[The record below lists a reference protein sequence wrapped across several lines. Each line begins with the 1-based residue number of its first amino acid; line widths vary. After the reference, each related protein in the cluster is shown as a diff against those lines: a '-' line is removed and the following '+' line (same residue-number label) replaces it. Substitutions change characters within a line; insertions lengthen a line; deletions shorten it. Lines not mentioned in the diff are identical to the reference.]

1 MQDFGPETSGVHRCH
16 WLMSDAPPNPDCPGC
31 QTLVRRVERLER
43 RIEDLEALLRR
54 SSSNSSKPPSSDS
67 PGQRAERPS
76 KPPSGKKPGGQPGH
90 EAHLRRPLPAEQV
103 TRRERRNPSRCR
115 RCAASLEAAEELDP
129 LRHQVVEIPR
139 IVPDVTEYILGRR
152 RCGCCNTIT
161 TARLPVGVPQGMCGP
176 RLSALIVLLTGDY
189 HLSRRKAAALLGD
202 VLGVKLA
209 LGSVSNIESRM
220 SAALEGAHTEA
231 LARVRRAQV
240 KHLDATG
247 WLQSNEPRS
256 LWTFASRLATAFVI
270 TANAKTE
277 TVRALVG
284 KMRGTL
290 VTDRAPQ
297 FGFWAMDQRQI
308 CWAHLARK
316 FVAFAESPRPEVQR
330 LGEALLL
337 LSQVHLVEWHRVRDG
352 EEAREH
358 LQELIARLEPLF
370 VGHLE
375 RGVNLRVREV
385 SGACENL
392 LAHRDALFTYAFVAG
407 VPPTNNHAE
416 RELRSFVMWRKQTAG
431 SRSERGD
438 RYAERVM
445 TTVHTLRK
453 QGRQVLSYLEQVYV
467 AALRGTPIPAL
478 ILDDP

>member
-1 MQDFGPETSGVHRCH
+1 
-16 WLMSDAPPNPDCPGC
+16 MSDAPPNPDCPGC
-31 QTLVRRVERLER
+31 QTLLRRVERLER

-54 SSSNSSKPPSSDS
+54 SSSNSNKPPSSDS
-67 PGQRAERPS
+67 PGQRADRPARPS
-76 KPPSGKKPGGQPGH
+76 SGKNPGGQPGH
-90 EAHLRRPLPAEQV
+90 EAHLRARLPAEQV
-103 TRRERRNPSRCR
+103 TRRERHDPHRCR
-115 RCAASLEAAEELDP
+115 RCAASLAGAQELEP
-129 LRHQVVEIPR
+129 QRHQVVEIPR

-152 RCGCCNTIT
+152 RCGHCNTLT

-176 RLSALIVLLTGDY
+176 RLSGLIVLLTGDF
-189 HLSRRKAAALLGD
+189 HLSRRKAAALLDD

-209 LGSVSNIESRM
+209 LGSVSNVESRM
-220 SAALEGAHTEA
+220 SAALEGAHAEA
-231 LARVRRAQV
+231 LARVRQAQV

-247 WLQSNEPRS
+247 WLQSSEPRS

-270 TANAKTE
+270 TVGATTE

-284 KMRGTL
+284 RMRGTL
-290 VTDRAPQ
+290 VTDRASQ
-297 FGFWAMDQRQI
+297 FGFWAMERRQI
-308 CWAHLARK
+308 CWAHLVRK
-316 FVAFAESPRPEVQR
+316 FAAFAESPQSEVQR

-352 EEAREH
+352 HQTRER
-358 LQELIARLEPLF
+358 LQELVARLEPLF

-375 RGVNLRVREV
+375 RGVRLRLREV
-385 SGACENL
+385 SGACKNL
-392 LAHRDALFTYAFVAG
+392 LAHRDALFTYARVAG

-438 RYAERVM
+438 RFAERVM

-453 QGRQVLSYLEQVYV
+453 QGRQVLSFLEQAYD
-467 AALRGTPIPAL
+467 ATLRGMPIPTL

>member
-1 MQDFGPETSGVHRCH
+1 
-16 WLMSDAPPNPDCPGC
+16 MSDAPPNPACPGC
-31 QTLVRRVERLER
+31 QTLLRRVERLER

-67 PGQRAERPS
+67 PGQRADRPS

-90 EAHLRRPLPAEQV
+90 EAHLRAPLPAEQV
-103 TRRERRNPSRCR
+103 TRHERRDPHRCR
-115 RCAASLEAAEELDP
+115 RCAASLETAEELEP
-129 LRHQVVEIPR
+129 MHHQVVEIPR

-152 RCGCCNTIT
+152 RCKICNTLT
-161 TARLPVGVPQGMCGP
+161 TARLPVGVPHGMCGP

-189 HLSRRKAAALLGD
+189 HLSRRKTAALLGD

-209 LGSVSNIESRM
+209 LGSVSNLERRM
-220 SAALEGAHTEA
+220 SVALKGAHAEA
-231 LARVRRAQV
+231 LARVRQAQV

-247 WLQSNEPRS
+247 WLQSSEPRS

-270 TANAKTE
+270 TVSATTE

-290 VTDRAPQ
+290 VTDRASQ
-297 FGFWAMDQRQI
+297 FGFWAMEQRQI
-308 CWAHLARK
+308 CWAHLVRRFA
-316 FVAFAESPRPEVQR
+316 AFAESPRPEVQR
-330 LGEALLL
+330 LGESLLL
-337 LSQVHLVEWHRVRDG
+337 LSQVHLVAWHRVRDG
-352 EEAREH
+352 KETRER

-385 SGACENL
+385 SGACKNL
-392 LAHRDALFTYAFVAG
+392 LAHQDALFTYAFVAG

-438 RYAERVM
+438 RFAERVM

-453 QGRQVLSYLEQVYV
+453 QGRHVLSYLEQVY
-467 AALRGTPIPAL
+467 AATLRGKPIPAL